1 MSAIDKLAGYEAILT
16 HHAIVTPQVNKL
28 KAAKPLEFYALIAFP
43 AAAQADLWAIL
54 VERATAAFG
63 GMHQDVQ
70 HGIKTNATSKK
81 PIPGVPGDALI
92 VRAASQ
98 FAPEV
103 YDADGSLLS
112 QQNPAHIAAIKAKF
126 FAGTKVRAILTP
138 FHWTHPTG
146 GRGISFNLAGI
157 MLVPSDA
164 QRLAIGG
171 VDTAGAFAK
180 YAAAGAGSAA
190 NTGAASAPAANFA
203 AGGNPGAFGS
213 GAPAANSNPFAQ
225 AAGGAPAGGAN
236 PFL

>member
-1 MSAIDKLAGYEAILT
+1 MSTIDKLAGYEAILT

-28 KAAKPLEFYALIAFP
+28 KAAKPLEFYGLIAFP

-112 QQNPAHIAAIKAKF
+112 QQNPAHIAAIKSKF
-126 FAGTKVRAILTP
+126 FAGSKVRAILTP

-171 VDTAGAFAK
+171 VDTAGAFKKFAQPGTGGVPATAGTPTD
-180 YAAAGAGSAA
+180 AAAA
-190 NTGAASAPAANFA
+190 FA
-203 AGGNPGAFGS
+203 AGGNPGAAG
-213 GAPAANSNPFAQ
+213 GTPLANPNPFAQ
-225 AAGGAPAGGAN
+225 QTGSAAGAGGN

>member
-28 KAAKPLEFYALIAFP
+28 KPTKPAEFYALIALP

-54 VERATAAFG
+54 VECATTAFG
-63 GMHQDVQ
+63 HANNFE

-98 FAPEV
+98 YAPEI
-103 YDADGSLLS
+103 YDADGTLLNP
-112 QQNPAHIAAIKAKF
+112 QNPAHLQTIKAKF
-126 FAGTKVRAILTP
+126 FAGTRVRTILTP
-138 FHWTHPTG
+138 YHWTFQG
-146 GRGISFNLAGI
+146 KNGVSFNLAGI
-157 MLVPSDA
+157 MLVPSEA

-171 VDTAGAFAK
+171 VDTASAFKKFAQPGPGGLPATTGAPTD
-180 YAAAGAGSAA
+180 AAAA
-190 NTGAASAPAANFA
+190 FA
-203 AGGNPGAFGS
+203 AGGNPGAVG
-213 GAPAANSNPFAQ
+213 GAPAANANPFAQ
-225 AAGGAPAGGAN
+225 QTSGAAGAGGN